1 MSVRTWRKAAAA
13 CVAAAVIGVVFA
25 SCSGGTNAVDQN
37 AGGEFRYV
45 QATAKGSLIATKDRK
60 KAGNVVAQLLTGS
73 GKYSLSQ
80 DAGKVVVMNYF
91 ASWCPPCQTET
102 PQFDAVYRER
112 KSSNIAFIG
121 VDAKDSPRGKAQSW
135 VQDKGVT
142 FPVIY
147 DPNAKSALQLG
158 NVPIVTLPAT
168 VLIDKAGRVAA
179 VYQSPLLP
187 NDLNPMLDKLLA
199 ETA

>member
-1 MSVRTWRKAAAA
+1 MSMKTWRKAAAA
-13 CVAAAVIGVVFA
+13 YMAAAVLGVVFA
-25 SCSGGTNAVDQN
+25 GCSGGTDAVDQS
-37 AGGEFRYV
+37 AGGQFRYV
-45 QATAKGSLIATKDRK
+45 QATAKGSLIAVKDRK
-60 KAGNVVAQLLTGS
+60 KAGDVVAELLSGS
-73 GKYSLSQ
+73 GKYSLSS

-112 KSSNIAFIG
+112 KGSDIAFLG
-121 VDAKDSPRGKAQSW
+121 VDAKDSPKGKAQSW
-135 VQDKGVT
+135 VQDKGIT

-168 VLIDKAGRVAA
+168 VLIDKLGRVAA

-187 NDLNPMLDKLLA
+187 NDLNPLLDKLLA